1 MDLLI
6 LNMKLKIS
14 FLLCVDQDF
23 RAAGSC
29 KVKAIKWQ
37 EISIVYKDIS
47 KRKKKTSVIKSYC
60 LNAEKEREVQLT

>member
-47 KRKKKTSVIKSYC
+47 KRKKKKNLSD
-60 LNAEKEREVQLT
+60 